1 MAKKRA
7 KTSRGPRGED
17 PGGTPS
23 VDWLEELEEKVH
35 AASRALRE
43 LRGRNREL
51 NAENES
57 LQKRLGQAEKEVEKA
72 KKARKQVAAAGEA
85 GAGAGAGGD
94 GDGRD
99 TRVWKRERQE
109 IRERVE
115 RITERLQELLEG

>member
-1 MAKKRA
+1 MAKKRGTA
-7 KTSRGPRGED
+7 TRGVRGRDPRQ
-17 PGGTPS
+17 TPS

-35 AASRALRE
+35 AASEALRE
-43 LRGRNREL
+43 LRRRNRDL
-51 NAENES
+51 SAENTS

-72 KKARKQVAAAGEA
+72 EKARAQAEKAGEAAAGAA
-85 GAGAGAGGD
+85 GED

-99 TRVWKRERQE
+99 ARVWKRERQE